1 MTKIA
6 SRSRKFASICFPTR
20 KALGLAFLVCVVVPT
35 VLVALQINE
44 HPEFSPIDEVAHW
57 DYVTRISNGEGVPRI
72 GDLLQQTT
80 LRANACTND
89 SRLSKISLPKCTS
102 QFFNPAKFPGGGQQY
117 EAQHPPTYYAL
128 TVPLR
133 WVAIEIFGFDDLTG
147 TRYTGIL
154 WLVAGL
160 LVLWAAGRVMGL
172 TAPTIGVGV
181 LLLTTAPVVI
191 YQASTVS
198 NDAPAIFTGAL
209 IALVAALAYRYPGQ
223 WTIALAAVG
232 FFSASVKLTGL
243 LPVFAVSAAF
253 AIQAWGSSRSL
264 KPRDTIKTF
273 FRRWLPQGG
282 ALLFGGLV
290 AALLWII
297 TSRQLALID
306 SKDLIAFD
314 VLRTRPVSPMLILNE
329 TTRLLSPIT
338 DSYVSPDTLSQDLQA
353 FFTQLLK
360 ALVLAGGLSGLFVS
374 ARKWNHWIGITAL
387 GSLVIGG
394 ALFGASLKL
403 IYQIDPGLSG
413 RYGLA
418 VGPLLILALVAGAS
432 GVWVI
437 RALWLFAL
445 ASVITTFCVLV
456 F

>member
-44 HPEFSPIDEVAHW
+44 HPKFSPSDEGAHW
-57 DYVTRISNGEGVPRI
+57 DYVTRISNGEGVPRL
-72 GDLLQQTT
+72 GELLQKKT
-80 LRANACTND
+80 LKEIACRETETIAAK
-89 SRLSKISLPKCTS
+89 LVPKCSS
-102 QFFNPAKFPGGGQQY
+102 QFFNAAEFPGGGQQY
-117 EAQHPPTYYAL
+117 QAQHPPTYYAL

-172 TAPTIGVGV
+172 TTPTIGVGV

-191 YQASTVS
+191 YHASTVS

-314 VLRTRPVSPMLILNE
+314 ILRTRPVSPMLILNE

-445 ASVITTFCVLV
+445 ASTITTFCVLV

>member
-44 HPEFSPIDEVAHW
+44 HPKFSPSDEGTHW
-57 DYVTRISNGEGVPRI
+57 DYVTRISNGEGVPRL
-72 GDLLQQTT
+72 GELLQKKT
-80 LRANACTND
+80 LKEIACRETETIAAK
-89 SRLSKISLPKCTS
+89 LVPKCSS
-102 QFFNPAKFPGGGQQY
+102 QFFNAAKFPGGGQQY
-117 EAQHPPTYYAL
+117 QAQHPPTYYAL

-297 TSRQLALID
+297 TSRQLALIGPMEI
-306 SKDLIAFD
+306 IAFNALRGNSVGPD
-314 VLRTRPVSPMLILNE
+314 VVLNE

>member
-44 HPEFSPIDEVAHW
+44 HPKFSPSDEGTHW
-57 DYVTRISNGEGVPRI
+57 DYVTRISNGEGVPRL
-72 GDLLQQTT
+72 GELLQKKT
-80 LRANACTND
+80 LKEIACRETETIAAK
-89 SRLSKISLPKCTS
+89 LVPKCSS
-102 QFFNPAKFPGGGQQY
+102 QYFNAAKFPGGGQQY

-191 YQASTVS
+191 YHASTVS

-297 TSRQLALID
+297 TSRQLALIGPMEI
-306 SKDLIAFD
+306 IAFNALRGNSVGPD
-314 VLRTRPVSPMLILNE
+314 VVLNE